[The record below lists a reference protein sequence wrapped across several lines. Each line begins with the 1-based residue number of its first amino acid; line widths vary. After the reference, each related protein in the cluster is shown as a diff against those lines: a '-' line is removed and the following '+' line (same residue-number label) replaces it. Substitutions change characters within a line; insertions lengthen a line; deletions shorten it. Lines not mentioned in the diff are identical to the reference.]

1 MSAYLIAEIE
11 RNDRIAVRTNAEIVD
26 GGGQTG
32 LEWLEIA
39 DRTSGRSDRIPVDGL
54 FILIGTETCTAGC
67 RSRSNDDHG
76 FVLTGDAVDRARW
89 PLTRAPQS
97 LETSVPGVFAAG
109 DVRANN
115 VKRAA
120 AAVGEGSVSV
130 PMVHRYLDELRAST

>member
-54 FILIGTETCTAGC
+54 FILIGTETCTGWLPVEIQ
-67 RSRSNDDHG
+67 RRP
-76 FVLTGDAVDRARW
+76 R
-89 PLTRAPQS
+89 
-97 LETSVPGVFAAG
+97 
-109 DVRANN
+109 VRAH
-115 VKRAA
+115 RRRRRPCPMAA
-120 AAVGEGSVSV
+120 HPRTTE
-130 PMVHRYLDELRAST
+130 P